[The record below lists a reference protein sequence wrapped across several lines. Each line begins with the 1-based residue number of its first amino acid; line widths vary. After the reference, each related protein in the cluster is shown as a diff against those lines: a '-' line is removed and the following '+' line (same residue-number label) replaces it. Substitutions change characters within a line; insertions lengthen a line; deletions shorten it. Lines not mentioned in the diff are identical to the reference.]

1 MRLKAIVVDDEF
13 NARSNLKL
21 LLDEFCPEIEVIDT
35 AESAADARVKIEEI
49 NPEVVFLDI
58 AMPNEDG
65 FALLKSIPTPKFS
78 VVFTTAY
85 NEFAL
90 KAFKANAIDYIEKP
104 ISIED
109 LQNTTKKLLKIHGST
124 EQRTSKELNEFIEEV
139 IEPKA
144 IDRISIPTRDGYII
158 LKNEEILHLEAS
170 DNYTM
175 IYLKNGKR
183 HLSSKN
189 IKVYEQN
196 LDKDVFYRIHKSHII
211 NVKDHLK
218 EFSRS
223 EGNVAIL
230 STGKL
235 VPVSR
240 RKLTDFLNF
249 INTF

>member
-1 MRLKAIVVDDEF
+1 MKLKALVVDDEF

-35 AESAADARVKIEEI
+35 AESADDARRKIEETK
-49 NPEVVFLDI
+49 PDVLFLDI

-65 FALLKSIPTPKFS
+65 FALLKSIPNQNFS

-109 LQNTTKKLLKIHGST
+109 LQNATQKLVKLHGSS
-124 EQRTSKELNEFIEEV
+124 EQRSSKELNEFIEEV

-144 IDRISIPTRDGYII
+144 LDRISIPTRDGYII

-175 IYLKNGKR
+175 IYLENGKR

-189 IKVYEQN
+189 IKIYEEN
-196 LDKDVFYRIHKSHII
+196 LDKSVFYRIHKSHII
-211 NVKDHLK
+211 NVKNHLK

-230 STGKL
+230 SSGKL

-240 RKLTDFLNF
+240 RKLTDFLTF

>member
-1 MRLKAIVVDDEF
+1 MKLKALVIDDEF

-21 LLDEFCPEIEVIDT
+21 LLDEFCPEIEVLDT
-35 AESAADARVKIEEI
+35 AESAEDARDKIEKY
-49 NPEVVFLDI
+49 NPEVLFLDI

-65 FALLKSIPTPKFS
+65 FALLKSITNRNFS

-109 LQNTTKKLLKIHGST
+109 LQNATKKLMQIHGSS
-124 EQRTSKELNEFIEEV
+124 EQRSSDEINDFIEKV

-144 IDRISIPTRDGYII
+144 LDRISIPTRDGYII
-158 LKNEEILHLEAS
+158 LKNEDILHLEAS

-175 IYLKNGKR
+175 IYLENGKR

-189 IKVYEQN
+189 IKVYEEN
-196 LDKDVFYRIHKSHII
+196 LDSSVFYRVHKSHII
-211 NVKDHLK
+211 NVKHHLK

-223 EGNVAIL
+223 EGNVAVL
-230 STGKL
+230 SNNKT

-240 RKLTDFLNF
+240 RKLSEFLNY

>member
-1 MRLKAIVVDDEF
+1 MNQFIT
-13 NARSNLKL
+13 
-21 LLDEFCPEIEVIDT
+21 EI
-35 AESAADARVKIEEI
+35 
-49 NPEVVFLDI
+49 
-58 AMPNEDG
+58 
-65 FALLKSIPTPKFS
+65 
-78 VVFTTAY
+78 
-85 NEFAL
+85 
-90 KAFKANAIDYIEKP
+90 
-104 ISIED
+104 
-109 LQNTTKKLLKIHGST
+109 
-124 EQRTSKELNEFIEEV
+124 

-144 IDRISIPTRDGYII
+144 LDRISIPTRNGYLI

-175 IYLKNGKR
+175 LYLLNGKR

-189 IKVYEQN
+189 IKIYEEN
-196 LDKDVFYRIHKSHII
+196 LDASVFYRVHKSHII
-211 NVKDHLK
+211 NVKHHLK

-240 RKLTDFLNF
+240 RKLTDFLSF

>member
-1 MRLKAIVVDDEF
+1 MKLKALVVDDEF

-21 LLDEFCPEIEVIDT
+21 LLDEFCPEIEVIGT
-35 AESAADARVKIEEI
+35 AESADDARLKIEEI
-49 NPEVVFLDI
+49 NPDVLFLDI

-65 FALLKSIPTPKFS
+65 FSLLKSIPNQRFS

-90 KAFKANAIDYIEKP
+90 KAFKSNAIDYIEKP

-109 LQNTTKKLLKIHGST
+109 LQNATQKLIRIHGSR
-124 EQRTSKELNEFIEEV
+124 EQRTSEEITHFIEEV

-144 IDRISIPTRDGYII
+144 LDRISIPTRDGYII
-158 LKNEEILHLEAS
+158 LKNEDILHLEAS

-175 IYLKNGKR
+175 IYLNNGKR

-189 IKVYEQN
+189 IKIYEQN
-196 LDKDVFYRIHKSHII
+196 LDPSVFYRIHKSHII
-211 NVKDHLK
+211 NVKHHLK

-230 STGKL
+230 SSGKL

-240 RKLTDFLNF
+240 RKLTEFLSF

>member
-1 MRLKAIVVDDEF
+1 MKLKAIVVDDEF

-21 LLDEFCPEIEVIDT
+21 LLDEFCEEIEVIDT
-35 AESAADARVKIEEI
+35 AESAEDARKKIKI
-49 NPEVVFLDI
+49 LKPDVVFLDI

-65 FALLKSIPTPKFS
+65 FSLLKSIPNPSFS

-109 LQNTTKKLLKIHGST
+109 LQNATQKLLKVHGSS
-124 EQRTSKELNEFIEEV
+124 EQRTPKEINDFIEEV

-144 IDRISIPTRDGYII
+144 TDRISIPTRDGYII
-158 LKNEEILHLEAS
+158 LKNKEIIHLEAS

-175 IYLKNGKR
+175 IYLNNGKR

-189 IKVYEQN
+189 IKIYEQN
-196 LDKDVFYRIHKSHII
+196 LDPSVFYRVHKSHII

-218 EFSRS
+218 EFSRT

-240 RKLTDFLNF
+240 RKLTDFLNY

>member
-1 MRLKAIVVDDEF
+1 MKLKALVVDDEF

-21 LLDEFCPEIEVIDT
+21 LLDEFCPEIEVVDT
-35 AESAADARVKIEEI
+35 AESADDARDKIEKI
-49 NPEVVFLDI
+49 KPDVLFLDI

-65 FALLKSIPTPKFS
+65 FSLLKSIPNQNFS

-109 LQNTTKKLLKIHGST
+109 LQNATQKLIKLHGSI
-124 EQRTSKELNEFIEEV
+124 EQRSSKELNEFIEEV

-144 IDRISIPTRDGYII
+144 LDRISIPTRDGYII

-175 IYLKNGKR
+175 IYLNNGKR

-189 IKVYEQN
+189 IKIYEEN
-196 LDKDVFYRIHKSHII
+196 LDPSVFYRIHKSHII
-211 NVKDHLK
+211 NVKHHLK

-230 STGKL
+230 SSGKL

-240 RKLTDFLNF
+240 RKLTDFLTF

>member
-1 MRLKAIVVDDEF
+1 MKLKALVVDDEF

-35 AESAADARVKIEEI
+35 AESAEEARLKIKEL
-49 NPEVVFLDI
+49 NPDVLFLDI
-58 AMPNEDG
+58 AMPKEDG
-65 FALLKSIPTPKFS
+65 LSLLKSLPNHHFS
-78 VVFTTAY
+78 IIFTTAY

-109 LQNTTKKLLKIHGST
+109 LQNATKKLVKLHGSN
-124 EQRTSKELNEFIEEV
+124 EQRSSIELTNFIDEV

-144 IDRISIPTRDGYII
+144 LDRISIPTRDGYII
-158 LKNEEILHLEAS
+158 IKNEDILHLEAS

-175 IYLKNGKR
+175 IYLANGKR

-189 IKVYEQN
+189 IKIYEEN
-196 LDKDVFYRIHKSHII
+196 LDNSVFYRIHKSHII
-211 NVKDHLK
+211 NVKYHLK

-230 STGKL
+230 SSGKL
-235 VPVSR
+235 VPISR
-240 RKLTDFLNF
+240 RKLTDFLTF

>member
-1 MRLKAIVVDDEF
+1 MKLKAIVVDDEF

-21 LLDEFCPEIEVIDT
+21 LLDEFCEEIEVIDT
-35 AESAADARVKIEEI
+35 AESAEDARKKIKI
-49 NPEVVFLDI
+49 LKPDVIFLDI

-65 FALLKSIPTPKFS
+65 FSLLKSIPNPSFS

-109 LQNTTKKLLKIHGST
+109 LQNATQKLLKVHGSS
-124 EQRTSKELNEFIEEV
+124 EQRTPKEINDFIEEV

-144 IDRISIPTRDGYII
+144 TDRISIPTRDGYII
-158 LKNEEILHLEAS
+158 LKNKEIIHLEAS

-175 IYLKNGKR
+175 IYLNNGKR

-189 IKVYEQN
+189 IKIYEQN
-196 LDKDVFYRIHKSHII
+196 LDPSVFYRVHKSHII

-218 EFSRS
+218 EFSRT

-240 RKLTDFLNF
+240 RKLTDFLNY

>member
-1 MRLKAIVVDDEF
+1 MKLKALIVDDEF
-13 NARSNLKL
+13 NARSNLKIL
-21 LLDEFCPEIEVIDT
+21 LTEYCNEIEVVGL
-35 AESAADARVKIEEI
+35 AESAEDARLKIKELA
-49 NPEVVFLDI
+49 PDVLFLDI

-65 FALLKSIPTPKFS
+65 FSLLKSLPDNNLS

-90 KAFKANAIDYIEKP
+90 KAFKANAIDYLEKP

-109 LQNTTKKLLKIHGST
+109 LQNASQKLAKIHGT
-124 EQRTSKELNEFIEEV
+124 NQQRSNEEVNQFIAEV

-144 IDRISIPTRDGYII
+144 LDRISIPTRNGYLI

-175 IYLKNGKR
+175 LYLSNGKR

-189 IKVYEQN
+189 IKIYEEN
-196 LDKDVFYRIHKSHII
+196 LDASVFYRIHKSHII
-211 NVKDHLK
+211 NVKNHLK

-240 RKLTDFLNF
+240 RKLTDFLSF

>member
-35 AESAADARVKIEEI
+35 AESAADARVKIEKI